1 MATLNE
7 VLTLERIRNHLL
19 GEFTQR
25 ECNLFNELSN
35 NCSANSSGTEVSSS
49 QSESYYSSPLTNISD
64 HFIYGNID
72 DISFDFPT
80 DYFDFEGN
88 LLEPEPISSVSSFSS
103 LSFEQI
109 ESDIDILR
117 PESQSSI
124 SSSPCM
130 SFEHSDTK
138 CFKSEATNCNQII
151 DLTSPEARNSN
162 FQASF
167 EARDSIF
174 QASFEARDSSFQA
187 RFEARESNFQ
197 ASLCKERK
205 TSMSIDVPAKK
216 KFEWIVFGSSSP
228 VREKS
233 ERRHYRGVRR
243 RPWGKFAAEIRDPKR
258 RGSRIWLG
266 TFDTATDAAKAYDRA
281 AFRLR
286 GRKAILNFPSE
297 VAKHKLQMATQAAMD
312 GGIMKQRREAEVV
325 KNEKP

>member
-35 NCSANSSGTEVSSS
+35 SCSANSSGTEVSSS

-88 LLEPEPISSVSSFSS
+88 LLELEPISSVSSFSS

-109 ESDIDILR
+109 EGDIDILR

-138 CFKSEATNCNQII
+138 FEATNCNQII
-151 DLTSPEARNSN
+151 DLTSPETRNSK

-167 EARDSIF
+167 EARDSNF
-174 QASFEARDSSFQA
+174 QASFQARDSK
-187 RFEARESNFQ
+187 FQ

-205 TSMSIDVPAKK
+205 PTMSIDVPAKK

-266 TFDTATDAAKAYDRA
+266 TFDTAIDAAKAYDRA

>member
-1 MATLNE
+1 MATLDE

-25 ECNLFNELSN
+25 ECNLANELSN
-35 NCSANSSGTEVSSS
+35 SCSANSSGTEVSSS
-49 QSESYYSSPLTNISD
+49 QSESYYSSPLTISD
-64 HFIYGNID
+64 HNFIYGNID
-72 DISFDFPT
+72 DISMDFPT

-88 LLEPEPISSVSSFSS
+88 LLELEPISSVSRFSS

-109 ESDIDILR
+109 EGDIDVLR

-124 SSSPCM
+124 SSSACM

-138 CFKSEATNCNQII
+138 IFKFEATNCNQII
-151 DLTSPEARNSN
+151 DLTSPEARNSK

-167 EARDSIF
+167 EARDSNF
-174 QASFEARDSSFQA
+174 QASFEARNSNVQASFEARDS
-187 RFEARESNFQ
+187 NFQ
-197 ASLCKERK
+197 ASLRKERK
-205 TSMSIDVPAKK
+205 PSMSIDVPAKK

-258 RGSRIWLG
+258 RGSRVWLG
-266 TFDTATDAAKAYDRA
+266 TFDTAIDAAKAYDRA

-297 VAKHKLQMATQAAMD
+297 IAKHKLQMATQAAMD
-312 GGIMKQRREAEVV
+312 GGMKQRREAEVV
-325 KNEKP
+325 KNE